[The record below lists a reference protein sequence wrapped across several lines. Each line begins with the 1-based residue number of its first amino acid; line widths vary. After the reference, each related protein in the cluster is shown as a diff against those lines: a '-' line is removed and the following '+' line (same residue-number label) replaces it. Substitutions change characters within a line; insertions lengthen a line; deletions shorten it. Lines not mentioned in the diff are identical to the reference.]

1 MLIHFHFH
9 EVSTLYFKNLIKSF
23 VLLTDSVMAR
33 HIGEEYEIPVAL
45 NQAYE
50 DTSVYI
56 EPNEFVE
63 TESVE
68 CGSQNQNLS
77 TDKLEIEVNPSYMP
91 TSLPHLKKPVSI
103 HDGRCRNESVITNP
117 NPCYG
122 FRAVRPSRK
131 QPTLTDTAIS
141 SQDIEIINHPTKSIS
156 SKDINTQ
163 EYLTI
168 IDEPTNTQE
177 YLMITT
183 NTQEYLMI
191 IDEPTADNIK
201 PQLQPNPSYCVMR
214 SSKNEEGGD
223 LTLLNEGTESTI
235 HQAKNTEENNNQI
248 CQQENDNITTEQNS
262 SYVPVSIP
270 PRRRQARSRQTKAE
284 YVIIV
289 FSILS
294 IILSSVSIFTT
305 IGLWTQKSE
314 NVKTEM
320 STIDSP
326 IERCQCNCSFQGI
339 S

>member
-1 MLIHFHFH
+1 
-9 EVSTLYFKNLIKSF
+9 
-23 VLLTDSVMAR
+23 MAT
-33 HIGEEYEIPVAL
+33 HTAEEYEIPVAL

-68 CGSQNQNLS
+68 CRSQNQNLS

-91 TSLPHLKKPVSI
+91 TSLPNLKKPVST

-122 FRAVRPSRK
+122 FGAVRPSRR

-141 SQDIEIINHPTKSIS
+141 SQDIEIINHPTIS

-163 EYLTI
+163 EYLMI

-177 YLMITT
+177 YLMIIDEPT

-191 IDEPTADNIK
+191 IDEPTADNIE
-201 PQLQPNPSYCVMR
+201 PQLQPNPSYCVTR

-270 PRRRQARSRQTKAE
+270 PRRRQARSRQKKAE

-305 IGLWTQKSE
+305 IGLWAQKSE

-326 IERCQCNCSFQGI
+326 IERCQCNCSIQVI

>member
-1 MLIHFHFH
+1 MYNRAIQSVLIHFHFH

-68 CGSQNQNLS
+68 GGSQNQNLS

-91 TSLPHLKKPVSI
+91 TSLPNLKKPVSI
-103 HDGRCRNESVITNP
+103 HDGECKNESVITNP

-122 FRAVRPSRK
+122 FGAVRPSRR
-131 QPTLTDTAIS
+131 QPILTDTAIS
-141 SQDIEIINHPTKSIS
+141 SQDIEIINHPTISIS

-168 IDEPTNTQE
+168 IDEPT
-177 YLMITT
+177 
-183 NTQEYLMI
+183 
-191 IDEPTADNIK
+191 ADNIE
-201 PQLQPNPSYCVMR
+201 PQLQPNPSYCVTR
-214 SSKNEEGGD
+214 HSKNEEGGN

-270 PRRRQARSRQTKAE
+270 SRRRQARSRQKKAE

-326 IERCQCNCSFQGI
+326 IERHQCNCSFQGI

>member
-1 MLIHFHFH
+1 MLLIVDQTYVFSLTQHFI
-9 EVSTLYFKNLIKSF
+9 SGKSF
-23 VLLTDSVMAR
+23 VLLTDSVMAS
-33 HIGEEYEIPVAL
+33 HIAGEYEIPVAL

-50 DTSVYI
+50 DTSVYT
-56 EPNEFVE
+56 EPNKFVE
-63 TESVE
+63 TESV
-68 CGSQNQNLS
+68 GGRSQNQNLS

-91 TSLPHLKKPVSI
+91 TSLPNLKKPVSI
-103 HDGRCRNESVITNP
+103 HDGGCRNESVITNP

-122 FRAVRPSRK
+122 FGAIQPSRR

-141 SQDIEIINHPTKSIS
+141 SQDTEIINHPTIS

-163 EYLTI
+163 EYF
-168 IDEPTNTQE
+168 
-177 YLMITT
+177 
-183 NTQEYLMI
+183 MI
-191 IDEPTADNIK
+191 IDEPTADSFE
-201 PQLQPNPSYCVMR
+201 PQLQPNPSYCVTR

-223 LTLLNEGTESTI
+223 LTLLNEGTEGAI

-248 CQQENDNITTEQNS
+248 YQQETDNITVERNS

-270 PRRRQARSRQTKAE
+270 LRRRQARSRQKKAE

-289 FSILS
+289 FSVLS

-326 IERCQCNCSFQGI
+326 MERCQCNC
-339 S
+339 

>member
-9 EVSTLYFKNLIKSF
+9 EVSTLYFKILIESF
-23 VLLTDSVMAR
+23 ILLTDSVMAS
-33 HIGEEYEIPVAL
+33 HIAGEYEIPVPL
-45 NQAYE
+45 NTAYE
-50 DTSVYI
+50 DTSLYI
-56 EPNEFVE
+56 EPNRFVE
-63 TESVE
+63 IESVE

-91 TSLPHLKKPVSI
+91 NLKKLVSI
-103 HDGRCRNESVITNP
+103 HDDKCKNESVITSP

-122 FRAVRPSRK
+122 FGAVRPSR

-141 SQDIEIINHPTKSIS
+141 SQDTEIINHPTIS

-163 EYLTI
+163 EYLMI
-168 IDEPTNTQE
+168 IDEP
-177 YLMITT
+177 T

-191 IDEPTADNIK
+191 IDEPTADNIE
-201 PQLQPNPSYCVMR
+201 PQLQPNPSYCVTR
-214 SSKNEEGGD
+214 SSKYEEGGD
-223 LTLLNEGTESTI
+223 LNLLNEGTESTI

-248 CQQENDNITTEQNS
+248 CQQENDNITIEQNS

-270 PRRRQARSRQTKAE
+270 PRRRQARSRQKKAE

-294 IILSSVSIFTT
+294 IILSSLSIFTT
-305 IGLWTQKSE
+305 IGLWTQKFE
-314 NVKTEM
+314 NVKIEM
-320 STIDSP
+320 STIDSS
-326 IERCQCNCSFQGI
+326 IERSQCNCSMQGI